1 MYQSKVF
8 FKNDF
13 FIKTHPT
20 LYQVSHKKNL
30 LVTKPITLAYNK
42 HCQQRAYCLATQTTC
57 ADAVI
62 VPHNVTFLG
71 SHCELWSCW
80 SPPHTNCNNLAL
92 PGAPYGKPAI
102 R

>member
-1 MYQSKVF
+1 MYQSKGF
-8 FKNDF
+8 YKKDF
-13 FIKTHPT
+13 FSSKNIQLYIKCPT
-20 LYQVSHKKNL
+20 KNW
-30 LVTKPITLAYNK
+30 LVTKPRTLA
-42 HCQQRAYCLATQTTC
+42 CQQRAYCLATQTTC

-92 PGAPYGKPAI
+92 PGAPYGKPTI

>member
-8 FKNDF
+8 LKNDF
-13 FIKTHPT
+13 FFHQKISNFMSSVPQKIGLLQSLEHEP
-20 LYQVSHKKNL
+20 VSKEH
-30 LVTKPITLAYNK
+30 
-42 HCQQRAYCLATQTTC
+42 TQTTC
-57 ADAVI
+57 ADAVF

-92 PGAPYGKPAI
+92 PGAPYGKPTI